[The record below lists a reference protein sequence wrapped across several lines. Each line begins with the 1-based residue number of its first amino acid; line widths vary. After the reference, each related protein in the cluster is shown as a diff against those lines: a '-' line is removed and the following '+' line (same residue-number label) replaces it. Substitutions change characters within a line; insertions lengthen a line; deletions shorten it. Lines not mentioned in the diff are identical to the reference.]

1 VAYPNAAIAVGSM
14 LVPISMYAHH
24 IAPPPPTMMSVYAYS
39 ASFAAWKRIENN
51 LMNWIAGFRRS
62 SK

>member
-1 VAYPNAAIAVGSM
+1 
-14 LVPISMYAHH
+14 MYAHH
-24 IAPPPPTMMSVYAYS
+24 IALPPPTIMSIYAYS

-51 LMNWIAGFRRS
+51 LMNWIAGFQRS